1 MRVYLD
7 AFPAAQVAR
16 SLRTRPPRHE
26 CPRRRRVSREN
37 VACMQSDAAP
47 HISWLRPS
55 WQCGISALYEPDP
68 APAPEVPMPFG
79 SAQPS
84 HGCVRDTEQLTSRTQ
99 DLLPLIDIIDA
110 AAQKN
115 PVVNSHDPAVPRAL
129 VRTLARLYHK
139 PPCRASQ
146 RTDGPPDGLLSQDSA
161 WAGLRT
167 HGSTKTTSLGRRSHP
182 LRGTTVDVATAT
194 STHHSRLRSNVCAAH
209 YTTGSM
215 ALVAC
220 RLCFCIIRACCVGIA
235 SPRGR
240 IRRVRAICKAAKR
253 LR

>member
-55 WQCGISALYEPDP
+55 RQCGISALYEPDP

-84 HGCVRDTEQLTSRTQ
+84 HGCVRDTDQLVE
-99 DLLPLIDIIDA
+99 LPLIDITDA
-110 AAQKN
+110 VAQKN
-115 PVVNSHDPAVPRAL
+115 PVVNSYDRAVPRTL
-129 VRTLARLYHK
+129 VRTL
-139 PPCRASQ
+139 S
-146 RTDGPPDGLLSQDSA
+146 
-161 WAGLRT
+161 AGLIRGWPRPRQLEPRPAGQVRSGLSGQVRFISRPKSRT
-167 HGSTKTTSLGRRSHP
+167 MR
-182 LRGTTVDVATAT
+182 
-194 STHHSRLRSNVCAAH
+194 
-209 YTTGSM
+209 
-215 ALVAC
+215 
-220 RLCFCIIRACCVGIA
+220 
-235 SPRGR
+235 
-240 IRRVRAICKAAKR
+240 AKR
-253 LR
+253 NKRSRANRTNVPK